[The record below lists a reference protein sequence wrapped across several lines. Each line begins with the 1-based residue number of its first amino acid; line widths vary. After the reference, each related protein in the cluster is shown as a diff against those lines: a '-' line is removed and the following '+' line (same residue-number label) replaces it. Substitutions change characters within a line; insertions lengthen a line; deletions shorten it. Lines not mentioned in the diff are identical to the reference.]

1 MSVSMSASL
10 SLPDKYAHA
19 VWRANQAGVYQTATV
34 ASGHAAL
41 DAELPQSGWPA
52 AALIE
57 LLLQQPGIGELRLL
71 QPALQTIARRR
82 PIALVQPP
90 CLPQAAAWHGWGLP
104 AEQLLWIRAQQT
116 ADALW
121 STEQVLKNGSCGALL
136 LWQQQ
141 IRPEALRRLHLAAQG
156 SDTLFWMMR
165 PLAAAQD
172 ASPSPLRLA
181 LRPAPG
187 GLLLDMDKRRG
198 PHLDQPLF
206 IALPQAAA
214 YPNQYWNH
222 ATVDRRVPAPVA
234 AGSISAA
241 MV

>member
-1 MSVSMSASL
+1 MSAISL
-10 SLPDKYAHA
+10 SLPSGFAHA
-19 VWRANQAGVYQTATV
+19 VWRANQVGMYQSAATS
-34 ASGHAAL
+34 SGFPVL
-41 DAELPQSGWPA
+41 DAVLPQGGWPG

-71 QPALQTIARRR
+71 QPALEAIARKRSVVM
-82 PIALVQPP
+82 VQPP
-90 CLPQAAAWHGWGLP
+90 CLPQAAAWQGWGLAP
-104 AEQLLWIRAQQT
+104 QQLLWIRTRQT

-121 STEQVLKNGSCGALL
+121 SAEQVLKNGSCGVLL

-141 IRPEALRRLHLAAQG
+141 VRPEALRRLHLAAQAA
-156 SDTLFWMMR
+156 DTLFWMMR

-172 ASPSPLRLA
+172 SSPSPLRLA

-187 GLLLDMDKRRG
+187 GLALQVIKRRG
-198 PHLDQPLF
+198 PQLDETLF

-214 YPNQYWNH
+214 YPNQNWNH
-222 ATVDRRVPAPVA
+222 ATVDRRAPAPVA
-234 AGSISAA
+234 AGSVPAA

>member
-1 MSVSMSASL
+1 MSAS
-10 SLPDKYAHA
+10 SFSVPAECAHV
-19 VWRANQAGVYQTATV
+19 VWRANQAGIYQAATTS
-34 ASGHAAL
+34 SGYPVL
-41 DAELPQSGWPA
+41 DAALPQSGWPSA
-52 AALIE
+52 GLIE

-71 QPALQTIARRR
+71 QPALQMIARKR
-82 PIALVQPP
+82 PVVLVQPP
-90 CLPQAAAWHGWGLP
+90 CLPQAAAWHGWGLEP
-104 AEQLLWIRAQQT
+104 QQLVWIRSQQT

-121 STEQVLKNGSCGALL
+121 SAEQVLKNGSCGALL

-141 IRPEALRRLHLAAQG
+141 VRPEALRRLHLAAQG

-172 ASPSPLRLA
+172 SSPSPLRLA

-187 GLLLDMDKRRG
+187 GLALEIVKRRG
-198 PHLDQPLF
+198 PQLDQTLF

-234 AGSISAA
+234 AGRIPAA